1 MIILELIIGEHRRG
15 RHTVVP
21 EVVGALLLLLLLVGC
36 HEHLV
41 VVTRRMRS
49 EEGATSKGGQTLGI
63 GLEAK
68 VLSEATIKMTM
79 GGLLVVSVKGL
90 LLNRRVETRT
100 AWQVIPVGRG
110 NVVLLILIIRC
121 HISDKEPLIIKR
133 CRWRF

>member
-1 MIILELIIGEHRRG
+1 MIILELIIGEHGRG
-15 RHTVVP
+15 CHTVVSK
-21 EVVGALLLLLLLVGC
+21 VVGALLLLLLGC
-36 HEHLV
+36 HEHLLM

-68 VLSEATIKMTM
+68 VLSEATIKMTV
-79 GGLLVVSVKGL
+79 GGLLVVSVKSL
-90 LLNRRVETRT
+90 LLNRRVEART

>member
-1 MIILELIIGEHRRG
+1 MIILELIIGEHGRG
-15 RHTVVP
+15 RNTVVP
-21 EVVGALLLLLLLVGC
+21 EVVGALLLLLLLLVRS

-41 VVTRRMRS
+41 VVTRGMRS
-49 EEGATSKGGQTLGI
+49 EEGATSKGGQTLGV

-68 VLSEATIKMTM
+68 VLSEATIKM
-79 GGLLVVSVKGL
+79 GGLLVVSLKGL
-90 LLNRRVETRT
+90 LLNRRVEART

>member
-1 MIILELIIGEHRRG
+1 MIILELIIGEHGRG

-21 EVVGALLLLLLLVGC
+21 EVVGALLLLLLVRS

-41 VVTRRMRS
+41 VVTGRMRS

-79 GGLLVVSVKGL
+79 AGLLVMSLKGL
-90 LLNRRVETRT
+90 LLNRRV
-100 AWQVIPVGRG
+100 
-110 NVVLLILIIRC
+110 
-121 HISDKEPLIIKR
+121 
-133 CRWRF
+133 

>member
-1 MIILELIIGEHRRG
+1 MIILELIIGEHGRG
-15 RHTVVP
+15 RNTVVP
-21 EVVGALLLLLLLVGC
+21 EVVGALLLLLLVRS
-36 HEHLV
+36 HEHLVV

-68 VLSEATIKMTM
+68 VLSEATIKM
-79 GGLLVVSVKGL
+79 GGLLVVSVKSL
-90 LLNRRVETRT
+90 LLNRRVEART

-121 HISDKEPLIIKR
+121 HISDKEPLITKR